1 MEELIS
7 SVFDEEPAIESWL
20 VSSKLTILW
29 IPSICF
35 SNIHFQELQ
44 RTDLV
49 WFDSEQDVEIHPK
62 VPSRPELFRAIS
74 DSDDDFRVFWCKKA
88 WFDQFNQNFTR
99 LSPRGESRP
108 KRERKRCQSSFC
120 RKKIQFFFAQNFFD
134 RVFFFWNDIIH
145 NKPGMQRLGEF
156 RHPQSCF
163 LTLAGELWPSII
175 IVGTNPIWKGC
186 QRIEIP
192 AFGRE

>member
-108 KRERKRCQSSFC
+108 KRERKRCQSSFFSIFFENIMLFIFFE
-120 RKKIQFFFAQNFFD
+120 KSFFFEHQLFFSKKMIP
-134 RVFFFWNDIIH
+134 FFLHEAPLKSVRDSWIVRPSVRSSVRDF
-145 NKPGMQRLGEF
+145 MEF
-156 RHPQSCF
+156 
-163 LTLAGELWPSII
+163 
-175 IVGTNPIWKGC
+175 
-186 QRIEIP
+186 
-192 AFGRE
+192 